1 MLFVLNID
9 GLIINYISLNDL
21 INKWVIHVV
30 LRYLITNWV
39 VFEFVNFDVIIIR
52 IVFELTN
59 TVDNIYILTRH
70 ELLPLDSYSKISFY

>member
-21 INKWVIHVV
+21 INKRVIRVV
-30 LRYLITNWV
+30 LRYLITNGV
-39 VFEFVNFDVIIIR
+39 VFEFVNFDVIIICV
-52 IVFELTN
+52 VFGLTN
-59 TVDNIYILTRH
+59 TVENICMLTRH